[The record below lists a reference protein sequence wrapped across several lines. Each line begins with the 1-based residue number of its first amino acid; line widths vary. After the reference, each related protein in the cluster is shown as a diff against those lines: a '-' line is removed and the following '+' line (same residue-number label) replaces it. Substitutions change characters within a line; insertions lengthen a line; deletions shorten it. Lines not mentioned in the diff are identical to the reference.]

1 MIIDFNKLE
10 NKIYNEFEKYYK
22 DNILYFFKRFH
33 NINIS
38 KYISFLSYGF
48 VFCILLMFLFAV
60 AAVIVS
66 VLLALYIL
74 KDDIY
79 FILCNMLI
87 LSFICTLILLLIF
100 VFLYSYIQYPA
111 LITAVYVS
119 LLNFF
124 EDKTKDNSISEEF
137 QHYLINSKI
146 LARSNKVDNISG
158 ENFLEGIYNNAN
170 ISISNIRVR
179 EKYLVLRKCRGGYL
193 RGRNLYK
200 EVRSDIIFIHI
211 KNTASLFNDVIIIS
225 PKHHGILYQKKLKK
239 IKLPDREFSKEYG
252 VFSNSTKS
260 ALNLLSFELRNFLLE
275 YSRKNIPFA
284 VLCDGENID
293 IIIEYKSLPVITTSN
308 SQYFYENKLKDL
320 IYILKIS
327 DIIKFDGY
335 NMIQN

>member
-22 DNILYFFKRFH
+22 DNILHLFLRFN
-33 NINIS
+33 NINIP

-48 VFCILLMFLFAV
+48 VFCILLMFIFAV
-60 AAVIVS
+60 AAVTVS

-179 EKYLVLRKCRGGYL
+179 EKYLVMRKRRGSLG
-193 RGRNLYK
+193 NDIYK
-200 EVRSDIIFIHI
+200 EVRSDIIFFHI

-225 PKHHGILYQKKLKK
+225 PKHHGILYQKKLRK

-293 IIIEYKSLPVITTSN
+293 IIIEYKSLPVITTYN

>member
-22 DNILYFFKRFH
+22 DNILHFFLRFN

-48 VFCILLMFLFAV
+48 VFCILLMFIFAV
-60 AAVIVS
+60 AAVTVS

-79 FILCNMLI
+79 FILYNMLI
-87 LSFICTLILLLIF
+87 LSFIFTFILLLIF
-100 VFLYSYIQYPA
+100 VFSYSYIQYPA
-111 LITAVYVS
+111 LITAIYVS

-146 LARSNKVDNISG
+146 LARRNKVDNISG
-158 ENFLEGIYNNAN
+158 EIFLEGIYNNAN

-179 EKYLVLRKCRGGYL
+179 EKYLVMRKRRGSLG
-193 RGRNLYK
+193 NDIYK

-225 PKHHGILYQKKLKK
+225 PKHHGILYQKKLRK

-252 VFSNSTKS
+252 VFSNLTKS
-260 ALNLLSFELRNFLLE
+260 ALNVPS
-275 YSRKNIPFA
+275 S
-284 VLCDGENID
+284 V
-293 IIIEYKSLPVITTSN
+293 
-308 SQYFYENKLKDL
+308 
-320 IYILKIS
+320 
-327 DIIKFDGY
+327 
-335 NMIQN
+335 